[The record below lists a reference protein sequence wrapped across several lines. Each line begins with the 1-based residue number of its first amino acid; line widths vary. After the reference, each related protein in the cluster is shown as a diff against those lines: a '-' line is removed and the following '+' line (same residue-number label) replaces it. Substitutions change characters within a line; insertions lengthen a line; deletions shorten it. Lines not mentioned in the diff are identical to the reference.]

1 MFKVIRLFLDK
12 LIEFPRTLYVLII
25 TIAGFILFILINQF
39 VFASLS
45 AGVSTYTVLDFEFAW
60 TADRIA
66 VIFAAWGAAGMEAQ
80 TLGVYWDF
88 LYIIGYGFFIAGCI
102 LLVSRIL
109 SGKLQSIG
117 LYITLTPL
125 IAGIFDVIEN
135 INLLIMLQNQT
146 NFSTFVPFTA
156 SISALIK
163 FSFLI
168 LGIGFFFMALVLLL
182 ISLIKNRLS

>member
-1 MFKVIRLFLDK
+1 MFLKK

-25 TIAGFILFILINQF
+25 TIGGFILFILINQL

-45 AGVSTYTVLDFEFAW
+45 AEVSNYNVLDFEFAW

-66 VIFAAWGAAGMEAQ
+66 IIFAAWGTAGMEAQ

-88 LYIIGYGFFIAGCI
+88 LYIIGYVFFIAGCI

-109 SGKLQSIG
+109 SGKLQRIG

-135 INLLIMLQNQT
+135 INLLIMLQNPT
-146 NFSTFVPFTA
+146 NFSTFVPFIA

-182 ISLIKNRLS
+182 VSLIKNRLT